1 MFRQND
7 STRCE
12 CGERYNFSEHLR
24 YLRLSIVIRIM
35 APSIYL
41 YSLSLNLTSR
51 KSVWGSDAAT
61 SSKDSLRSLHQHL
74 LISYFGANDAYIKT
88 ALLFGGVHWAL

>member
-1 MFRQND
+1 
-7 STRCE
+7 
-12 CGERYNFSEHLR
+12 
-24 YLRLSIVIRIM
+24 M

-51 KSVWGSDAAT
+51 KSIWGSDAAT
-61 SSKDSLRSLHQHL
+61 SSTKDSLRSLQQHF
-74 LISYFGANDAYIKT
+74 LISYFGANDAYIKI